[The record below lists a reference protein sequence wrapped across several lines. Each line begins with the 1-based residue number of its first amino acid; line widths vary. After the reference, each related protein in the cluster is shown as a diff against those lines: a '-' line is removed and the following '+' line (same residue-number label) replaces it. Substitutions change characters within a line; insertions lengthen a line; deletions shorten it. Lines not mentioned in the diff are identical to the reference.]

1 MEPQNTS
8 YDPAPAKTKKRK
20 KERKKKG
27 KKNKVK
33 EYCIVI
39 IRIKNTKIMNY
50 LLMHTGWA
58 DHPSFRHVINPDV
71 LPSAVTYPGLH
82 LYSVCLFRGYVKADS
97 DKNPFSILISD
108 FEHVSKREKA

>member
-1 MEPQNTS
+1 M
-8 YDPAPAKTKKRK
+8 
-20 KERKKKG
+20 
-27 KKNKVK
+27 NKVK
-33 EYCIVI
+33 EHFCIVI
-39 IRIKNTKIMNY
+39 IRIKNNKIMNY

-58 DHPSFRHVINPDV
+58 DHPSCRHVINPDV

-82 LYSVCLFRGYVKADS
+82 LYSVCLFTGYVKVDS

>member
-1 MEPQNTS
+1 
-8 YDPAPAKTKKRK
+8 
-20 KERKKKG
+20 
-27 KKNKVK
+27 
-33 EYCIVI
+33 
-39 IRIKNTKIMNY
+39 MNY

-58 DHPSFRHVINPDV
+58 DHPFCRHVINPDV

>member
-8 YDPAPAKTKKRK
+8 YDPAPAKTKKK
-20 KERKKKG
+20 KERKEKG
-27 KKNKVK
+27 KMNKVK
-33 EYCIVI
+33 EHFCIVI
-39 IRIKNTKIMNY
+39 IRIKNNKIMNY

-58 DHPSFRHVINPDV
+58 DHPSCRHVINPDV

-82 LYSVCLFRGYVKADS
+82 LYSVCLFRGYVKVDS